1 MATSRKILVIEDE
14 PIQAQIVGLLCEQLG
29 MASDWAPDAASAL
42 EKADRHPDAY
52 AMVLVDYQL
61 SNLDGWLL
69 ATRLRSRLGEAV
81 PLVGVTGWALPA
93 LASTLRSQ
101 GYTEVLSKPYGLE
114 ALKGLLH
121 RHAVS
126 AGCGCCPP
134 GGPPN

>member
-1 MATSRKILVIEDE
+1 MASSRKILVVEDE

-42 EKADRHPDAY
+42 DKADAQPQAY

-61 SNLDGWLL
+61 SNLDGWQL
-69 ATRLRSRLGEAV
+69 ATQLRSRLGDEV

-114 ALKGLLH
+114 ALKGLLS
-121 RHAVS
+121 RHAVL

-134 GGPPN
+134 GSPHN